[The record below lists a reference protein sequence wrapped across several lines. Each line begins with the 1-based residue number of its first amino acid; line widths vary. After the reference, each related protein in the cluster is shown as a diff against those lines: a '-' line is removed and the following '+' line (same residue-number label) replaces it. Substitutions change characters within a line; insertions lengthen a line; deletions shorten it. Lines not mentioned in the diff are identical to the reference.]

1 MPVRAP
7 AEPGLPFDEIDTP
20 ALVIDL
26 DAFEFNLR
34 TMSGLV
40 EKAGVR
46 LRPHAKTHKSP
57 IIARKQ
63 MALGAVGQCCQK
75 VGEAEVLVE
84 AGIQDVLI
92 SNEVWGKRKLD
103 RIAGLA
109 RHAKIAVC
117 VDHPQ
122 NIADLSCA
130 AVGAGSEIGVLV
142 EIDVGAG
149 RCGVTTPGEALTLAR
164 AIIQADGLVFRG
176 LQAYHGSAQHKRS
189 LQEREAAIGGS
200 AEITKATVEVL
211 SEAGIDCEIIG
222 GAGTGTFEIEAAS
235 GIWNELQ
242 AGSYIFMDA
251 DYSRNH
257 ARDGQPIS
265 QFKHALFVLVTAMSQ
280 PSPNKLV
287 VDAGHKALG
296 NDSGFPD
303 VWGGE
308 GATYSRP
315 SDEHGAID
323 LGAAENC
330 AQIGD
335 KLLLVPG
342 HCDPTVNLHDWY
354 VGVRGMH
361 TPNARV
367 EAIWPVAARGA
378 VF

>member
-1 MPVRAP
+1 M
-7 AEPGLPFDEIDTP
+7 
-20 ALVIDL
+20 
-26 DAFEFNLR
+26 
-34 TMSGLV
+34 
-40 EKAGVR
+40 
-46 LRPHAKTHKSP
+46 
-57 IIARKQ
+57 
-63 MALGAVGQCCQK
+63 
-75 VGEAEVLVE
+75 
-84 AGIQDVLI
+84 
-92 SNEVWGKRKLD
+92 
-103 RIAGLA
+103 
-109 RHAKIAVC
+109 
-117 VDHPQ
+117 
-122 NIADLSCA
+122 
-130 AVGAGSEIGVLV
+130 
-142 EIDVGAG
+142 
-149 RCGVTTPGEALTLAR
+149 
-164 AIIQADGLVFRG
+164 
-176 LQAYHGSAQHKRS
+176 
-189 LQEREAAIGGS
+189 QEREAAIGGS

-251 DYSRNH
+251 DYARNH

-367 EAIWPVAARGA
+367 EAIWPVAARGGWQSRC
-378 VF
+378 